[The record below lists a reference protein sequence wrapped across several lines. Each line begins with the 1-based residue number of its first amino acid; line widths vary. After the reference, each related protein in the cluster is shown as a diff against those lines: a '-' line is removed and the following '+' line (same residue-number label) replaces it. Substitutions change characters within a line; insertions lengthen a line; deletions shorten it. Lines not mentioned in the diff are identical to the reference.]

1 MEWKRKLIKNC
12 QVSSSSAF
20 RDFLASSCL
29 RAILIAAC
37 LCFPFNAAGQA
48 ALTVQA
54 VRTETPPRIDGRLDD
69 VAWQQTP
76 IVSGFIQRQPDEGQP
91 ARGQTELQIA
101 YDDAAIYVAARMFD
115 SAPAR
120 VVRRLT
126 RRDLPADADRFS
138 VFFDPHHDHLT
149 GVEFRVTA
157 AGVQKDSVIYN
168 DVYQDDTWDAVWD
181 SAADLDER
189 GWVVEMRI
197 PFSQLRFPHADVL
210 TWGVNA
216 QRIVHRTGEE
226 SWLRI
231 TPTNESGLSSRMPH
245 LEGLSGIPP
254 ARHLELLPYV
264 TARSE
269 YVEPSSPENPF
280 NDGSRAFAGMGL
292 DVKYGVASNLT
303 LDATVNPDF
312 GQVEVDPAVVNLT
325 ASETFFEEK
334 RPFFTEGSQ
343 ILSRFGKSGASEYW
357 SYFFFEPQLFY
368 SRRIGRSPQAPAAGP
383 YVDTPTTTT
392 ILGAAK
398 LTGKTRRGWTLGVL
412 DAVTG
417 SEDSKVADSFV
428 RRDDVQAEPLTNYFV
443 GRAQRAVG
451 SRASVGL
458 LTTMVHRADGTE
470 RLNDQ
475 LVGQAYVGGLD
486 GHVFLDGDHEWVV
499 SGGLAGSSLHG
510 TAAAVDRVQ
519 RASQRYLQ
527 RPDAENLTYDPTRTS
542 LSGWTGNLNLNR
554 NRGNVTVNAAVWGM
568 SPGFDSNDAGFN
580 TQSDRG
586 GGHGQVL
593 FRKTTPDRFT
603 RTRQLVVAKWW
614 TWNWGGDSQGDGVTA
629 TTSLQF
635 LNYWRYNLTVGFSRD
650 TWDDRLT
657 RGGPTTIRPGIK
669 SVNTSV
675 VTDNRKRF
683 FLTGTANIS
692 ERNFD
697 AWSHTFSAAVTY
709 QPSDAVAIS
718 AGPQVL
724 RSQSQ
729 AQYLATVADPFAINT
744 YGSRYVFGDLAQTEV
759 SMPTRI
765 NVTLSPRLGVQV
777 YMQPLVSVGDYGAI
791 TEFSRPRTYDF
802 LEYGRDVGSITPVPN
817 TSLLEIDPD
826 AAGPA
831 KSFRISQPDFN
842 IKSLRVNAVGRW
854 EFRPGS
860 TLFLVWTRFGNDR
873 SNPGDFQFGR
883 DVSDLWGADPDDVF
897 LVKVSY
903 WIGR

>member
-1 MEWKRKLIKNC
+1 MSGR
-12 QVSSSSAF
+12 
-20 RDFLASSCL
+20 FL
-29 RAILIAAC
+29 
-37 LCFPFNAAGQA
+37 QA
-48 ALTVQA
+48 LS
-54 VRTETPPRIDGRLDD
+54 PPRLTAAATLAATVWAGPVAAQPVPSVHATRAPEPIRVDGRLDD
-69 VAWQQTP
+69 LAWQRAPVVT
-76 IVSGFIQRQPDEGQP
+76 GFVQRLPDEGEP
-91 ARGQTELQIA
+91 AREQTFLQVA
-101 YDDAAIYVAARMFD
+101 FDDTAVYVAARLLD
-115 SAPAR
+115 SEPSR
-120 VVRRLT
+120 IVRRLT
-126 RRDLPADADRFS
+126 RRDLAADADKFS
-138 VFFDPHHDHLT
+138 IFFDTHFDRLT
-149 GVEFRVTA
+149 GVEFRVSA
-157 AGVQKDSVIYN
+157 AGVQKDAVIYN

-181 SAADLDER
+181 SAVGLDDR
-189 GWVVEMRI
+189 GWAVEMRI
-197 PFSQLRFPHADVL
+197 PFSQLRFPHAETL

-231 TPTNESGLSSRMPH
+231 TPSNESGLASRMPR
-245 LEGLSGIPP
+245 LEGLSDIPP
-254 ARHLELLPYV
+254 VRHLELLPYV
-264 TARSE
+264 TTRSE
-269 YVEPSSPENPF
+269 HVSPGAPGNPF
-280 NDGSRAFAGMGL
+280 NDGSRAFAGAGL
-292 DVKYGVASNLT
+292 DVKYGLASNLT

-312 GQVEVDPAVVNLT
+312 GQVEVDPAVVNLS

-343 ILSRFGKSGASEYW
+343 ILSRFGKSGAAEYS
-357 SYFFFEPQLFY
+357 SYYFFEPQLFY
-368 SRRIGRSPQAPAAGP
+368 SRRIGRAPQVPGLGR

-398 LTGKTRRGWTLGVL
+398 LTGRTRRGWTLGVL

-417 SEDSKVADSFV
+417 SEYSRVSDGLS
-428 RRDDVQAEPLTNYFV
+428 RRADVQAEPLTNYFV
-443 GRAQRAVG
+443 GRAQHALGR
-451 SRASVGL
+451 RASIGL
-458 LTTMVHRADGTE
+458 LTTMVHRADAE
-470 RLNDQ
+470 PRLSDQ

-486 GHVFLDGDHEWVV
+486 GHVFLDGGHDWVL

-527 RPDAENLTYDPTRTS
+527 RPDAANLHYDPARTS

-593 FRKTTPDRFT
+593 FRKLTPDRLT

-614 TWNWGGDSQGDGVTA
+614 TWNWTGDSQGDGVQA
-629 TTSLQF
+629 TTNLQF
-635 LNYWRYNLTVGFSRD
+635 LNYWRYNLTAGWSRD

-657 RGGPTTIRPGIK
+657 RGGPTTIRPGIR
-669 SVNTSV
+669 SVTTSV
-675 VTDNRKRF
+675 VSDARKPLF
-683 FLTGTANIS
+683 VTATASVS

-697 AWSHTFSAAVTY
+697 AWSRTFSAALTY
-709 QPSDAVAIS
+709 QPSDAVAVS
-718 AGPQVL
+718 AGPQLL

-729 AQYLATVADPFAINT
+729 AQYLATVADPLASAT
-744 YGSRYVFGDLAQTEV
+744 YGARYVFGDLAQTEV
-759 SMPTRI
+759 SMPTRV
-765 NVTLSPRLGVQV
+765 NVTLSPRLGVQI

-791 TEFSRPRTYDF
+791 TELGRPRTYEF
-802 LEYGRDVGSITPVPN
+802 REYGRDLGTIAPVAG
-817 TSLLEIDPD
+817 TSLLAIDPD
-826 AAGPA
+826 AGGPA
-831 KSFRISQPDFN
+831 PPFRLSQPDFN

-860 TLFLVWTRFGNDR
+860 TLYVVWTRFGNDR
-873 SNPGDFQFGR
+873 SNPGDFRFGR

-903 WIGR
+903 WLGR

>member
-1 MEWKRKLIKNC
+1 VIVTAAGGYLAP
-12 QVSSSSAF
+12 SSAW
-20 RDFLASSCL
+20 SQET
-29 RAILIAAC
+29 AA
-37 LCFPFNAAGQA
+37 
-48 ALTVQA
+48 VRA
-54 VRTETPPRIDGRLDD
+54 VRTPAPIRVDGRLDD
-69 VAWQQTP
+69 VAWRQAPPVT
-76 IVSGFIQRQPDEGQP
+76 GFIQRLPDEGRP
-91 ARGQTELQIA
+91 ATEQTELHVA
-101 YDDAAIYVAARMFD
+101 YDDDAIYVGARLLD
-115 SAPAR
+115 GEPR
-120 VVRRLT
+120 RIVRRLT
-126 RRDLPADADRFS
+126 RRDLLADADRFS
-138 VFFDPHHDHLT
+138 IFFDPHHDHLT

-181 SAADLDER
+181 SAVSVDGL
-189 GWVVEMRI
+189 GWTVEMRI
-197 PFSQLRFPHADVL
+197 PFSQLRFPHGDVL

-216 QRIVHRTGEE
+216 QRVVQRTGEE

-231 TPTNESGLSSRMPH
+231 TPSNESGLSSRMP
-245 LEGLSGIPP
+245 LMEGLAGIPR

-269 YVEPSSPENPF
+269 HVAPARPGNPF
-280 NDGSRAFAGMGL
+280 NDGSRGFAGAGL
-292 DVKYGVASNLT
+292 DVKYGIASNLT

-312 GQVEVDPAVVNLT
+312 GQVEVDPAVVNLS
-325 ASETFFEEK
+325 AQETFFEEK

-357 SYFFFEPQLFY
+357 SYFFFEPQIFY
-368 SRRIGRSPQAPAAGP
+368 SRRIGRTPQAPAAGP

-398 LTGKTRRGWTLGVL
+398 VTGKTKNGWTLGLL
-412 DAVTG
+412 DAITG
-417 SEDSKVADSFV
+417 REYSRVSDGLR
-428 RRDDVQAEPLTNYFV
+428 RRDDVQAEPLTNYYV
-443 GRAQRAVG
+443 GRAQHAIG
-451 SRASVGL
+451 SRAALGL
-458 LTTMVHRADGTE
+458 LTTMVHREEGSPDLAD
-470 RLNDQ
+470 R
-475 LVGQAYVGGLD
+475 LVGQAYVGGVD
-486 GHVFLDGDHEWVV
+486 GHVFLDARRDWVV
-499 SGGLAGSSLHG
+499 SGGIAGSTLHG
-510 TAAAVDRVQ
+510 TPGAIDRLQ

-527 RPDAENLTYDPTRTS
+527 RPDASNLSYDPTRTS

-554 NRGNVTVNAAVWGM
+554 NRGNVTVNAAIWGM
-568 SPGFDSNDAGFN
+568 SPGFDVNDAGYM
-580 TQSDRG
+580 TQADRG

-593 FRKTTPDRFT
+593 FRKLTPDRFT

-629 TTSLQF
+629 TTNLQF
-635 LNYWRYNLTVGFSRD
+635 LNYWRYNLTLGVSRD

-669 SVNTSV
+669 NVNTSIV
-675 VTDNRKRF
+675 SDTRKRF
-683 FLTGTANIS
+683 FGTVTGALS

-697 AWSHTFSAAVTY
+697 AWTHTFSASLTY
-709 QPSDAVAIS
+709 QPSDAVAVT
-718 AGPQVL
+718 AGPQMM

-729 AQYLATVADPFAINT
+729 AQYLTTVADPLATHT
-744 YGSRYVFGDLAQTEV
+744 YGARYVFGDLAQTEV
-759 SMPTRI
+759 SMPIRL
-765 NVTLSPRLGVQV
+765 NVTLSPRLGVQM

-791 TEFSRPRTYDF
+791 TEVARPRTYEF
-802 LEYGRDVGSITPVPN
+802 SEYGRDIGTLAPVPG
-817 TSLLEIDPD
+817 TTLLEIDPD

-831 KSFRISQPDFN
+831 RSFRIPQPEFN

-860 TLFLVWTRFGNDR
+860 TVYVVWTRFGNDR

>member
-1 MEWKRKLIKNC
+1 MARKQRRRSLM
-12 QVSSSSAF
+12 
-20 RDFLASSCL
+20 RL
-29 RAILIAAC
+29 RALLCVVIVASPLLDLSIAAQE
-37 LCFPFNAAGQA
+37 PVGIR
-48 ALTVQA
+48 A
-54 VRTETPPRIDGRLDD
+54 VRASAPIRVDGRLDD
-69 VAWQQTP
+69 AAWRDAP
-76 IVSGFIQRQPDEGQP
+76 VVSDFVQRLPEEGQP
-91 ARGQTELQIA
+91 ARQQTQLQVA
-101 YDDAAIYVAARMFD
+101 YDDEAVYVAARLLD
-115 SAPAR
+115 SEPER
-120 VVRRLT
+120 IVRRLT
-126 RRDLPADADRFS
+126 RRDLVADADKFS
-138 VFFDPHHDHLT
+138 IFFDPHHDHLT

-157 AGVQKDSVIYN
+157 AGVQKDAVIYN

-181 SAADLDER
+181 SAVTADRL
-189 GWVVEMRI
+189 GWTVEMRI

-226 SWLRI
+226 SWLTI
-231 TPTNESGLSSRMPH
+231 TPSNESGLASRMPL

-269 YVEPSSPENPF
+269 FVEPASSGNPF
-280 NDGSRAFAGMGL
+280 NDGSRVFGGAGMDL
-292 DVKYGVASNLT
+292 KYGISSNLT

-312 GQVEVDPAVVNLT
+312 GQVEVDPAVVNLS

-368 SRRIGRSPQAPAAGP
+368 SRRIGRAPQAPAAGTH
-383 YVDTPTTTT
+383 VDTPTTTT

-417 SEDSKVADSFV
+417 PEYTRVSDGRLA
-428 RRDDVQAEPLTNYFV
+428 RTDVQAEPLTNYFV
-443 GRAQRAVG
+443 GRAQHSLG
-451 SRASVGL
+451 SRAALGL
-458 LTTMVHRADGTE
+458 LTTMVHREQGTD
-470 RLNDQ
+470 RLADQ
-475 LVGQAYVGGLD
+475 LVGQAYVGGVD
-486 GHVFLDGDHEWVV
+486 GHVFLDQGRDWVI
-499 SGGLAGSSLHG
+499 SGGLAGSTQHG
-510 TAAAVDRVQ
+510 TDKAIDRLQ

-527 RPDAENLTYDPTRTS
+527 RPDAPNLTYDPTRTS
-542 LSGWTGNLNLNR
+542 LHGWTGNLNLNR

-593 FRKTTPDRFT
+593 FRKLTPDRFT

-614 TWNWGGDSQGDGVTA
+614 TWNWSGDSQGDGVQAVTN
-629 TTSLQF
+629 LQF
-635 LNYWRYNLTVGFSRD
+635 LNYWRYNLTLGWSRD

-669 SVNTSV
+669 TVNTSIV
-675 VTDNRKRF
+675 SDTRKRL
-683 FLTGTANIS
+683 FLSAFGTIS

-697 AWSHTFSAAVTY
+697 AWSHTFGSSITY
-709 QPSDAVAIS
+709 QPSDAVSITL
-718 AGPQVL
+718 GPQVL

-729 AQYLATVADPFAINT
+729 AQYLATVVDPLATAT

-759 SMPTRI
+759 SVPSRI

-777 YMQPLVSVGDYGAI
+777 YLQPLVSVGDYGAI
-791 TEFSRPRTYDF
+791 TEFARPRTYDF
-802 LEYGRDVGSITPVPN
+802 LEYGRDIGTLTPVAG
-817 TSLLEIDPD
+817 TSLISIDPD
-826 AAGPA
+826 GAGPA
-831 KSFRISQPDFN
+831 SPFRISQPDFN

-854 EFRPGS
+854 EFKPGS
-860 TLFLVWTRFGNDR
+860 TLFVVWTRFGDDR
-873 SNPGDFQFGR
+873 SDPGDFQFGR
-883 DVSDLWGADPDDVF
+883 DVSGLWGADPDDVF
-897 LVKVSY
+897 LIKVSY

>member
-1 MEWKRKLIKNC
+1 M
-12 QVSSSSAF
+12 VH
-20 RDFLASSCL
+20 
-29 RAILIAAC
+29 
-37 LCFPFNAAGQA
+37 
-48 ALTVQA
+48 A
-54 VRTETPPRIDGRLDD
+54 VRTPTPIRVDGRLDD
-69 VAWQQTP
+69 VGWQQAQRLT
-76 IVSGFIQRQPDEGQP
+76 GFIQRLPDEGKP
-91 ARGQTELQIA
+91 ALGQTELQIA
-101 YDDAAIYVAARMFD
+101 YDDDAIYVGARLLD
-115 SAPAR
+115 GEPSR
-120 VVRRLT
+120 IVRRLT
-126 RRDLPADADRFS
+126 RRDVAADADRFS
-138 VFFDPHHDHLT
+138 IFFDPHHDHLT
-149 GVEFRVTA
+149 GVEFRVSA
-157 AGVQKDSVIYN
+157 AGVQRDAVIYN

-181 SAADLDER
+181 SAVGVDDR
-189 GWVVEMRI
+189 GWTVEMRI
-197 PFSQLRFPHADVL
+197 PFSQLRFPQADVL
-210 TWGVNA
+210 VWGVNA

-226 SWLRI
+226 SWLSI
-231 TPTNESGLSSRMPH
+231 TPSNESGLASRMPH
-245 LEGLSGIPP
+245 LDGLSGIPP

-264 TARSE
+264 TARTE
-269 YVEPSSPENPF
+269 HVDPPESGNPF
-280 NDGSRAFAGMGL
+280 NDGSRAFAGAGL
-292 DVKYGVASNLT
+292 DLKYGVASNLT

-312 GQVEVDPAVVNLT
+312 GQVEVDPAVVNLS

-368 SRRIGRSPQAPAAGP
+368 SRRIGRSPQAPAPGP

-398 LTGKTRRGWTLGVL
+398 LTGKTRRGWTLGVME
-412 DAVTG
+412 AVTG
-417 SEDSKVADSFV
+417 REYSRVSDGFV
-428 RRDDVQAEPLTNYFV
+428 SRDDVQAEPLTNYFV
-443 GRAQRAVG
+443 GRAQHSLG
-451 SRASVGL
+451 SRASLGL
-458 LTTMVHRADGTE
+458 LTTMVHREQGTPELAD
-470 RLNDQ
+470 R

-486 GHVFLDGDHEWVV
+486 GHVYLDPKHDWVI
-499 SGGLAGSSLHG
+499 SGGLAGSSQHG
-510 TAAAVDRVQ
+510 TEQAIDRLQ

-527 RPDAENLTYDPTRTS
+527 RPDAPNLTYDPTRTS

-554 NRGNVTVNAAVWGM
+554 NRGNVTVNAGLWGM
-568 SPGFDSNDAGFN
+568 SPGFDSNDAGFM
-580 TQSDRG
+580 TQADRA

-593 FRKTTPDRFT
+593 FRKLTPDRFT

-614 TWNWGGDSQGDGVTA
+614 TWNWGGDSQGDGVQA
-629 TTSLQF
+629 TTNLQF
-635 LNYWRYNLTVGFSRD
+635 LNYWRYNLTLGWSKN

-669 SVNTSV
+669 TVNTSV
-675 VTDNRKRF
+675 VSDTRKRF
-683 FLTGTANIS
+683 FLNASAVLS
-692 ERNFD
+692 ERNFN
-697 AWSHTFSAAVTY
+697 AWSHTFASSLTY
-709 QPSDAVAIS
+709 QPSDAVALS

-729 AQYLATVADPFAINT
+729 AQYLAAVVDPYATHT

-759 SMPTRI
+759 SMPVRI

-791 TEFSRPRTYDF
+791 TEFAQPRTYTF
-802 LEYGRDVGSITPVPN
+802 LDYGKDIGTITPVAG

-826 AAGPA
+826 AGGPA

-860 TLFLVWTRFGNDR
+860 TLYVVWTRFGNDH

-897 LVKVSY
+897 LIKVSY
-903 WIGR
+903 WLGR